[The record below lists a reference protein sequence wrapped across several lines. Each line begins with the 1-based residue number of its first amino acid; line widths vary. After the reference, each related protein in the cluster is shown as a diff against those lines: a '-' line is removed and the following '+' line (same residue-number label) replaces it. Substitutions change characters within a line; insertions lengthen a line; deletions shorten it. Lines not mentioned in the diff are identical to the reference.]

1 MRARG
6 EMAAEV
12 LPPRSDIDAG
22 NLQSREQR
30 YRADLILRV
39 VLRDSPAVT
48 IIELQHLPVA
58 PLAEIEQSQVP
69 PDVREHERVQ
79 IRPGIRHLLEK
90 PRSLVDSPARQQ
102 HVRQRMLRPRLF
114 APHLES
120 RSRLRLRLVQ

>member
-39 VLRDSPAVT
+39 VVRDSPAVT
-48 IIELQHLPVA
+48 VVELQHLPVA
-58 PLAEIEQSQVP
+58 PLAEIEQSPVP
-69 PDVREHERVQ
+69 PNVGEHERVQ
-79 IRPGIRHLLEK
+79 IGPRIRHLLEK
-90 PRSLVDSPARQQ
+90 LRSLVDSPARQEY
-102 HVRQRMLRPRLF
+102 VRQRVLRPGLL
-114 APHLES
+114 APHSEGQ
-120 RSRLRLRLVQ
+120 SRLRLRLVQ